1 MAKTIITNTNRKER
15 RERKIYINK
24 VKRFAKSKAG
34 LKIIRE
40 LAPEIAKMI
49 EEHPDW
55 LDIEQYYNDPRLS
68 GNYRVDFY
76 DRLFYTGESG
86 NVLLRVSEHVYN
98 YCYSADAFGH
108 KYDPADKTPATK
120 FEVFA
125 WGVVHKDMRELME
138 SRVIE
143 VMHPVLQWT
152 DPEAPE
158 YGSDKPIPE
167 DETRESMRSDICV
180 HTNLKIDR
188 FRAIQD
194 AYKKQLGEKE

>member
-1 MAKTIITNTNRKER
+1 MAKTVINNTKEQERKA
-15 RERKIYINK
+15 RKIYINK
-24 VKRFAKSKAG
+24 VKRFARSKAG
-34 LKIIRE
+34 LKILKQI
-40 LAPEIAKMI
+40 APEAALMI
-49 EEHPDW
+49 EAHPDW
-55 LDIEQYYNDPRLS
+55 LDIAQYYNDPRLS

-86 NVLLRVSEHVYN
+86 NVLLRISEHVYN

-108 KYDPADKTPATK
+108 KYDPTERIPAK

-125 WGVVHKDMRELME
+125 RGCTDKAMRELME
-138 SRVIE
+138 AKVIE
-143 VMHPVLQWT
+143 VLHPILQWT

-167 DETRESMRSDICV
+167 DETRESMRPDICV
-180 HTNLKIDR
+180 YTNLKIER

-194 AYKKQLGEKE
+194 AYKKQQGDKK

>member
-1 MAKTIITNTNRKER
+1 MTKTIITNQ
-15 RERKIYINK
+15 ERKQRRIYVNK

-40 LAPEIAKMI
+40 LAPDIAKII
-49 EEHPDW
+49 EDHPDW
-55 LDIEQYYNDPRLS
+55 LDIAQYYNDPRLS

-86 NVLLRVSEHVYN
+86 NVILRISEHIYN

-108 KYDPADKTPATK
+108 KYDPADKIPAK
-120 FEVFA
+120 FEVIA
-125 WGVVHKDMRELME
+125 WSIVHKDMRECLE
-138 SRVIE
+138 SRIIE

-152 DPEAPE
+152 DPESPA

-167 DETRESMRSDICV
+167 AETRESMRSDICV
-180 HTNLKIDR
+180 YTNLKIDR

>member
-1 MAKTIITNTNRKER
+1 MTKTIITNTHQQ
-15 RERKIYINK
+15 ERKQRRIYVNK

-49 EEHPDW
+49 EDHPDW
-55 LDIEQYYNDPRLS
+55 LDIAQYYNDPRLS

-86 NVLLRVSEHVYN
+86 NVLLRISEHIYN
-98 YCYSADAFGH
+98 YCTSADAFGH
-108 KYDPADKTPATK
+108 KYEPSVPAT
-120 FEVFA
+120 FEVFSC
-125 WGVVHKDMRELME
+125 GVTDKTMRELIE

-158 YGSDKPIPE
+158 YGSDKPIIPE

-180 HTNLKIDR
+180 YTNLKIDR

>member
-1 MAKTIITNTNRKER
+1 MAKTIITNTKQQKGKNRR
-15 RERKIYINK
+15 IYINK
-24 VKRFAKSKAG
+24 VKRFARSKAG
-34 LKIIRE
+34 LKIIKD

-49 EEHPDW
+49 EEHPNW
-55 LDIEQYYNDPRLS
+55 LDIAQYYNDPRLS

-86 NVLLRVSEHVYN
+86 NLIFRIAEHIYN
-98 YCYSADAFGH
+98 HSYSADAFGH
-108 KYDPADKTPATK
+108 KYDPADKTPAK

-125 WGVVHKDMRELME
+125 WGVVHKEMRELME

-167 DETRESMRSDICV
+167 GETRESMRPDICV
-180 HTNLKIDR
+180 YTNLKIDR
-188 FRAIQD
+188 FHAIQD
-194 AYKKQLGEKE
+194 AYKKQQGEKK